1 VRRIV
6 KDKKLAKFTPH
17 DLRRTGATL
26 AQSLRVP
33 RDNVKAL
40 LNHSD
45 GDVTAIYARW
55 HMFDEKMEA
64 VTAIEAAVQPLMPAA
79 AGAS

>member
-17 DLRRTGATL
+17 DLRRTAATL
-26 AQSLRVP
+26 AQSKRVQ
-33 RDNVKAL
+33 RHYVKAL

-45 GDVTAIYARW
+45 GDVTGTYARW
-55 HMFDEKMEA
+55 HMFPEKREA
-64 VTAIEAAVQPLMPAA
+64 VMAVEVAVLPLMPATSVA
-79 AGAS
+79 